1 MYICNVIKNKEVNMI
16 ILNYKNFK
24 GDKLKLKNVPT
35 KVVTKFYLT
44 KKETCD
50 IKVILTK
57 KF

>member
-1 MYICNVIKNKEVNMI
+1 MI

-35 KVVTKFYLT
+35 KIATKFYLT
-44 KKETCD
+44 EKETCD

>member
-1 MYICNVIKNKEVNMI
+1 MI

-44 KKETCD
+44 KK
-50 IKVILTK
+50 KHVI
-57 KF
+57 